1 MTKETGIMVQE
12 KNKTKRY
19 IKPPCPK
26 VTIQT
31 TKRELPTTLKI
42 LLQQTE
48 KS

>member
-12 KNKTKRY
+12 KKTKRY
-19 IKPPCPK
+19 IKPLCPK